1 MPTIFRSTISFRYW
15 ATVLT
20 WVAFA
25 AAGPTAFAEVIR
37 QFDEQTLL
45 QSGIEFQRG
54 VFRIEENGVRI
65 VMLCIPVKGQ
75 WKEVGNMRDC
85 GNPPPKARQREITRF
100 ANDATFLGVRNLGIS
115 TEQWR
120 IVQRTGSSS
129 RPRNALT
136 KVGEALSIQVGP
148 ADVRWR
154 FDSQKLPEELK
165 TPIPGAA
172 IAIHFGGNFSKA
184 RRPRL
189 FGPGN
194 EDFQVEARFAVP
206 TFSHS
211 GKAHSGI
218 TVAVDLDVPTTAGGR
233 AGLPVIVSLF
243 HPGQKGGR
251 EAVRS
256 DGRVSYVSSFLGP
269 GNKYLS
275 SVENR
280 RRSSPWSEPER
291 FAFKLTREN
300 VRRILADAN
309 AYRQKTKAQ
318 VLYEPQ
324 LDQIDVSSVTLRNEN
339 RFLNQGDV
347 TIVVVVDYFR
357 ILGVTA
363 SR

>member
-1 MPTIFRSTISFRYW
+1 
-15 ATVLT
+15 
-20 WVAFA
+20 
-25 AAGPTAFAEVIR
+25 
-37 QFDEQTLL
+37 
-45 QSGIEFQRG
+45 
-54 VFRIEENGVRI
+54 
-65 VMLCIPVKGQ
+65 
-75 WKEVGNMRDC
+75 MRDC
-85 GNPPPKARQREITRF
+85 GDPPPKNRQREITRF
-100 ANDATFLGVRNLGIS
+100 TNDVTFLGVRNLGIS
-115 TEQWR
+115 TEQWGL
-120 IVQRTGSSS
+120 VQRSGSSS
-129 RPRNALT
+129 HPRNALT
-136 KVGEALSIQVGP
+136 KIGEALSIQVGP

-154 FDSQKLPEELK
+154 FESQKLPEELK

-189 FGPGN
+189 FGSGN
-194 EDFQVEARFAVP
+194 EDFQVEARFALP
-206 TFSHS
+206 TFSHT

-218 TVAVDLDVPTTAGGR
+218 TVAVDLDVPTTGGR
-233 AGLPVIVSLF
+233 HAGLPVIVNLF

-269 GNKYLS
+269 GNKYIS

-309 AYRQKTKAQ
+309 AYRQKTNAKI
-318 VLYEPQ
+318 LYEPQ

-339 RFLNQGDV
+339 RFLDQGDV

-357 ILGVTA
+357 ILGVAA